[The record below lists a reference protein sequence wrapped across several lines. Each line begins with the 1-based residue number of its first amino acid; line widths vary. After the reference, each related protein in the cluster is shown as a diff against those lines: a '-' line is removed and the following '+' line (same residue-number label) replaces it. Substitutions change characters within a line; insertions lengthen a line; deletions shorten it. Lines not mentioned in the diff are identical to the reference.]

1 MVKVDIKAL
10 SVNEA
15 WAGRRFKTPKYK
27 KFERD
32 LLFLLPEI
40 VLPKPPYQIYFE
52 FGFSSEASDWDNP
65 IKPLQDVLQKR
76 YGFNDKLVRRGIVD
90 KVKVKKGEEY
100 LKFSIESFNG

>member
-40 VLPKPPYQIYFE
+40 VLPKPPYQIYFQ
-52 FGFSSEASDWDNP
+52 FGFSNEASDWDNP

-76 YGFNDKLVRRGIVD
+76 YGFNDKLVHRGIVD